1 MGVINIGGEGTVV
14 ADGTSF
20 TLAGGEGLYVSM
32 GTKSLEFRSSDPATP
47 ARFYLNSAPAHAVLP
62 TTKITIADTEPVTL
76 GDSSTSNRRTIRK
89 YIHPGGVKSCQLV
102 MGLTILEKGSVWNT
116 MPVHT
121 HQRRMEAYL
130 YFDLQADGVV
140 FHLMGEPEETRH
152 LVVREGQAVLSPSWS
167 IHSGAGTASYS
178 FIWGMAGEN
187 QDFGDMDH
195 VPMSQ
200 LR

>member
-1 MGVINIGGEGTVV
+1 MGMT
-14 ADGTSF
+14 
-20 TLAGGEGLYVSM
+20 M
-32 GTKSLEFRSSDPATP
+32 LE
-47 ARFYLNSAPAHAVLP
+47 
-62 TTKITIADTEPVTL
+62 E
-76 GDSSTSNRRTIRK
+76 
-89 YIHPGGVKSCQLV
+89 
-102 MGLTILEKGSVWNT
+102 GSVWNT

-130 YFDLQADGVV
+130 YFNMKEEDCV
-140 FHLMGEPEETRH
+140 FHLMGEPDETRH
-152 LVVREGQAVLSPSWS
+152 IVVREGQAILSPSWS

-195 VPMSQ
+195 VAMSE